1 MNKERLLAL
10 TKEVSPRYLV
20 VLYLVLVVALGLVIS
35 SFLLYPQEVRQS
47 EIAAQLQQAR
57 QKVTVVETFVLTH
70 PNTEQ
75 YLTELQMAITRADRA
90 LPPSPD
96 ISNFLSQLEKEAK
109 VAGVKLTGVK
119 PAVVTDR
126 AGYRELPVE
135 ISIEGNYFATLTFL
149 KRLEDGERFSVPAA
163 FLIQQKQ
170 NILATRLNL
179 QIFSYGVTPRTA
191 ANPPGTPPPGS
202 PPVKA
207 PGAPQ

>member
-57 QKVTVVETFVLTH
+57 QKVAVVETFVLTH

-75 YLTELQMAITRADRA
+75 YLAELQMAITRADRA

-96 ISNFLSQLEKEAK
+96 ISIFLSQLEKEAK

-149 KRLEDGERFSVPAA
+149 KRLEDGERFTLPAA
-163 FLIQQKQ
+163 FLVQQKQ
-170 NILATRLNL
+170 NNLATRLNL
-179 QIFSYGVTPRTA
+179 QIFSYGVTPRPA
-191 ANPPGTPPPGS
+191 AMTPGT

-207 PGAPQ
+207 PGAQ

>member
-10 TKEVSPRYLV
+10 TKDVSPRYLV

-35 SFLLYPQEVRQS
+35 SLLLYPQELRQNELS
-47 EIAAQLQQAR
+47 AQLQQAR
-57 QKVTVVETFVLTH
+57 QKVAVVETFVLTH

-96 ISNFLSQLEKEAK
+96 ISIFLAQLEKDAK
-109 VAGVKLTGVK
+109 VAGVKMTGVK
-119 PAVVTDR
+119 PAVVIDR
-126 AGYRELPVE
+126 AGYREMPVE
-135 ISIEGNYFATLTFL
+135 VSIEGNYFATLTFL

-163 FLIQQKQ
+163 FLIQQKP
-170 NILATRLNL
+170 NNLATRLNL
-179 QIFSYGVTPRTA
+179 QIFSFGLTPRPA
-191 ANPPGTPPPGS
+191 ATPPGT

-207 PGAPQ
+207 PGAQQ